1 MFTEDDL
8 AKYRAFK
15 LIIGQSDISIKG
27 NAIEKAG
34 EAFKWFND
42 LEKKLILLKD
52 AVEKE
57 RSK

>member
-8 AKYRAFK
+8 AKYRTLK

-34 EAFKWFND
+34 EAFKWFNE

-52 AVEKE
+52 AIDKEKA
-57 RSK
+57 K

>member
-8 AKYRAFK
+8 AKYRTLK

-34 EAFKWFND
+34 EVFKWFND

-52 AVEKE
+52 AIDKEKA
-57 RSK
+57 K

>member
-8 AKYRAFK
+8 AKYRTLK

-52 AVEKE
+52 AIDKEKA
-57 RSK
+57 K

>member
-15 LIIGQSDISIKG
+15 LIINHADIEIKG

-34 EAFKWFND
+34 EAFKWFYD